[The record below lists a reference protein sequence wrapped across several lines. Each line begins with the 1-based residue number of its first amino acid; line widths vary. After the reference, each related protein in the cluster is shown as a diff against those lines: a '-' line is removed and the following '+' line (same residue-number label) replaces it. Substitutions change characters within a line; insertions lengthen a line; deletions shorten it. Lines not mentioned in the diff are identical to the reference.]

1 MARFRLHILGVRSP
15 YAWLIVSLALSTF
28 GLSAA
33 AQQTAAS
40 SLPDAPGFSSAPA
53 NSEPDSQ
60 ATGQAAGQTAGT
72 GTIAGTVTDTNGGVV
87 LGADVKISQVGVKA
101 NRVQKSG
108 NDGQFTFTGLPAGIY
123 MVTATARGMGRAE
136 SSKVTLSDGETRY
149 LPQLVLPV
157 VGTTTVHVL
166 GDQEQIATE
175 DVHMEE
181 KQRIMGVFPNF
192 YSSFD
197 WNAPPL
203 NTKLKFHLAWHSL
216 IDPTTFIEA
225 GAIAGGEQFQG
236 LYPGFGSGAEGFG
249 KRYAAAYANTFDSR
263 MLGQFLFPSLFRQ
276 DPRYFYK
283 GTGSISSRASY
294 AAEQAV
300 VCRGDNGHQ
309 QFCYSHILA
318 YFAAGAI
325 SNLYYP
331 QANRGAGLVA
341 ENGFIEIGGAAVA
354 NLLREF
360 VWPQMT
366 THAPASV
373 FHKH

>member
-1 MARFRLHILGVRSP
+1 ML
-15 YAWLIVSLALSTF
+15 LAISALLSIF
-28 GLSAA
+28 ALSAA
-33 AQQTAAS
+33 AQQTTAA
-40 SLPDAPGFSSAPA
+40 SLPDAPGFPPSSPVVADPPSPA
-53 NSEPDSQ
+53 V
-60 ATGQAAGQTAGT
+60 GT
-72 GTIAGTVTDTNGGVV
+72 GSISGTVTDTNGGVV
-87 LGADVKISQVGVKA
+87 QGATVTLAQQGSAATRTLQ
-101 NRVQKSG
+101 SG
-108 NDGQFTFTGLPAGIY
+108 GDGQFTFTGLPQGIFTVT
-123 MVTATARGMGRAE
+123 VTAPHMGTA
-136 SSKVTLSDGETRY
+136 SSSLVTLGKGETRY
-149 LPQLVLPV
+149 LPVIVLPV
-157 VGTTTVHVL
+157 VGTTTVHVSA
-166 GDQEQIATE
+166 DQTQIATE
-175 DVHMEE
+175 DVHIEE
-181 KQRIMGVFPNF
+181 TQRIMGVFPNF

-203 NTKLKFHLAWHSL
+203 NTKLKFHLAWKSL

-283 GTGSISSRASY
+283 GTGSNMSRATY

-325 SNLYYP
+325 SDLYYP

-341 ENGFIEIGGAAVA
+341 ENGCIEIGGAAVA
-354 NLLREF
+354 NLFREF

-366 THAPASV
+366 SHAPPSV
-373 FHKH
+373 LHKH